1 MTTSNTFSSTPPPM
15 STLQDVQT
23 WLGTL
28 STGTTVSIGSSLFNS
43 PMITSLYALIPSSDN
58 PVSLDITAIDVSG
71 ATLTGNATFLGEAG
85 TTVVFV
91 FTQPASTLLLQLNVT
106 PPSTLVWS
114 LLSGYNIGFG
124 SLAAQFIPDG
134 DAKVVNL
141 VFASN
146 VVAGTSLSLPITLN
160 VATFS
165 GDWLLEGNFTSVGNL
180 AQDALTALAG
190 NNDVLAM
197 LQNYFDIS
205 NLSITE
211 FEVAFNPTQKTCSM
225 IRIGLSYNTDWKFFD
240 DKFIV
245 QSINFDVEVF
255 NPFESDISFQGV
267 LYAEMQIPTSA
278 GNFTFD
284 VGGQFPDNAVFAQI
298 AAGSSLKISEV
309 FAFFQATPPSG
320 FPDIEISTLSF
331 FFWPGNGN
339 FTFQLAITQPF
350 PIIGDVSLNNFSFN
364 IGVTN
369 SGSTFTVSGALST
382 TFSLGTATTLALSGS
397 YTTGQGLSLKG
408 SMTDLEIGSII
419 TGIGDE
425 FGIQIPAPISNLV
438 LDSMDVAL
446 NTGGT
451 SDSFSFNLKG
461 HTMLC
466 GVNVVFTAM
475 VNTTWGSTAFTGT
488 FGGTIVLTTP
498 SGDVISFA
506 VTFSTSATDTWIT
519 ASYSDSTNGLTFE
532 DIAAVFGFTLP
543 PIPSDLD
550 LDLTDASFY
559 YDFTSGE
566 ISFGL
571 VSKTYG
577 DAVFVSPIV
586 NTARKYFFVLDAN
599 ASFSL
604 SDLPLVGEDLA
615 KIENIEINT
624 MQVIIGSEP
633 ATTADVTAYK
643 RLVALLTPPKTG
655 AYPQLPAAG
664 TNGDFVLS
672 ANIDFGSQPLPLML
686 SMGGTS
692 TTSNTTGTGTTNN
705 LPATTGTGTGS
716 SGNNVVSSGS
726 SDGTTWFT
734 IQKTFGPITIQRIGA
749 RYQSDQQALWFEI
762 DASLTVGPMTISMT
776 GLGIGSSISNFSP
789 QFSLQGMG
797 IMYSQPPL
805 TIGGSFANLSQP
817 GGDLEFDGSVIV
829 GFGSFQVEAFGF
841 YAETKT
847 YDSMFIFGDVTAPLG
862 GVPAFFLTGIALGF
876 GYNSSLRI
884 PTVNQVEQ
892 FPFIEVL
899 PNSFPP
905 GRATPAKTPQ
915 DALNQLLNTAPPWV
929 TQTPGPIWIA
939 AGITFTSFDIVNSQ
953 AMVIVQT
960 GADLTIALLGTSS
973 AQFPQGQS
981 PGSPEV
987 YAYLGMDLELLIKP
1001 DAGIF
1006 SLEAVISNQSFLLD
1020 RSCVLTGGF
1029 AFYVW
1034 FGNSPYAGDFVL
1046 TLGGYNPGYVPP
1058 SYYPS
1063 VPKLGFHWSLDS
1075 SISISGDAY
1084 FAFTPSALMV
1094 GGELNAVYQVG
1105 NLKAWFDAHADIIV
1119 QWKPFWFYA
1128 NIGIS
1133 VGASYKMDLLLTTCT
1148 VTVELGCD
1156 LQFWGPPTGGS
1167 VYVDWYIIS
1176 FTIPFGADNTHN
1188 GSQLTWTDV
1197 QAMLPNA
1204 GSTGSPN
1211 VLSLNPVSGLTP
1223 TSTQPPTTTGLED
1236 SDTPP
1241 AWIVRGS
1248 HFAFSTSSTIP
1259 ATTATVGGTY
1269 TFNSGG
1275 TFNVA
1280 PLSWSNISATHTVT
1294 IKTEAGDDCSSSFTA
1309 VQTQQSLP
1317 SSLWGTQSTTTPNA
1331 STQLVPNQM
1340 TGVTVQVNPPQIG
1353 SSAGPVNVELYLE
1366 GVSLELSGAVLWIS
1380 NTAPPAGDTPVNSQT
1395 TISTIANTAGNGIA
1409 STTIIAARNNIF
1421 DALKTA
1427 GYQPNTTND
1436 PMTNFAK
1443 DIACAFNA
1451 EPMMVN

>member
-1 MTTSNTFSSTPPPM
+1 M
-15 STLQDVQT
+15 STLQEVQT

-28 STGTTVSIGSSLFNS
+28 STGTTVSIGSSLFDS
-43 PMITSLYALIPSSDN
+43 PMITNLYKLIPSGDN
-58 PVSLDITAIDVSG
+58 PVSLDITAIDVNE

-85 TTVVFV
+85 TTVTLV

-114 LLSGYNIGFG
+114 LLSAYNVGFG
-124 SLAAQFIPDG
+124 SLAAQFVPNA
-134 DAKVVNL
+134 DANVVNL
-141 VFASN
+141 VFSSN
-146 VVAGTSLSLPITLN
+146 VMAGTSLSIPVTLD
-160 VATFS
+160 VATYS
-165 GDWLLEGNFTSVGNL
+165 GDWLLQGNFTSIGNL

-197 LQNYFDIS
+197 LQNYFDLS
-205 NLSITE
+205 SLSITD
-211 FEVAFNPTQKTCSM
+211 FEVAFNPAQKTCSM
-225 IRIGLSYNTDWKFFD
+225 IRIGLSYATNWSFFD
-240 DKFIV
+240 NKFVV

-255 NPFESDISFQGV
+255 DPFESDTSFQGV
-267 LYAEMQIPTSA
+267 LYAEMEIPTSA
-278 GNFTFD
+278 GNFIFD

-331 FFWPGNGN
+331 YFWPGNGN

-364 IGVTN
+364 LAVTN
-369 SGSTFTVSGALST
+369 SGSTFSVSGDLST
-382 TFSLGTATTLALSGS
+382 SFSLGTATTLALGGS
-397 YTTGQGLSLKG
+397 YATGQGLSLKG
-408 SMTDLEIGSII
+408 SMTDLEIGSIV
-419 TGIGDE
+419 TAIGDE

-438 LDSMDVAL
+438 LDSMDVGL

-451 SDSFSFNLKG
+451 QDSFSFNLKG
-461 HTMLC
+461 HTLMC
-466 GVNVVFTAM
+466 GIDVVFTAAI
-475 VNTTWGSTAFTGT
+475 NATWGTTTFTGT
-488 FGGTIVLTTP
+488 FGGTIILTIP
-498 SGDVISFA
+498 STQETITFA

-519 ASYSDSTNGLTFE
+519 ASYSDSSDGLTFE
-532 DIAAVFGFTLP
+532 DIAAVFGFDIP

-577 DAVFVSPIV
+577 NAVFVSPIV
-586 NTARKYFFVLDAN
+586 STARKYFFVLDAN

-615 KIENIEINT
+615 KIENIEIDT

-633 ATTADVTAYK
+633 ATTADVAAYK
-643 RLVALLTPPKTG
+643 RLVGLLAPPQHG
-655 AYPQLPAAG
+655 SYPQLPDAG
-664 TNGDFVLS
+664 TSGDFVLS
-672 ANIDFGSQPLPLML
+672 ANIEFGNQPLPLML

-692 TTSNTTGTGTTNN
+692 TSATTGTGTTSN
-705 LPATTGTGTGS
+705 TTGTGTGS
-716 SGNNVVSSGS
+716 SGNNVTSSSS

-776 GLGIGSSISNFSP
+776 GLGIGSSISDFSP

-805 TIGGSFANLSQP
+805 TIGGSFANLTQP

-841 YAETKT
+841 YAESKT
-847 YDSMFIFGDVTAPLG
+847 YDSMFIFGDVTAPMG

-884 PTVNQVEQ
+884 PTIDQVQQ

-905 GRATPAKTPQ
+905 GRGTPAATPQA
-915 DALNQLLNTAPPWV
+915 ALNQLLNTAPPWV
-929 TQTPGPIWIA
+929 TQTPGPIWVA

-960 GADLTIALLGTSS
+960 GSDLTLALLGTSS
-973 AQFPQGQS
+973 AQFPQGLS
-981 PGSPEV
+981 PTSPEV
-987 YAYLGMDLELLIKP
+987 YAYLGMALELLIKP

-1006 SLEAVISNQSFLLD
+1006 SLEAVISSQSFLLD

-1034 FGNSPYAGDFVL
+1034 FGSNPYAGDFVL

-1075 SISISGDAY
+1075 TISISGDAY

-1094 GGELNAVYQVG
+1094 GGELKAVYQVG

-1128 NIGIS
+1128 NIGIT

-1156 LQFWGPPTGGS
+1156 LQFWGPATGGS

-1204 GSTGSPN
+1204 GSTASPN

-1223 TSTQPPTTTGLED
+1223 TSTQPPTSTASED
-1236 SDTPP
+1236 TATP
-1241 AWIVRGS
+1241 ATWIVRGS

-1259 ATTATVGGTY
+1259 ATTATVGDTY
-1269 TFNSGG
+1269 TFNTGS

-1280 PLSWSNISATHTVT
+1280 PLNWSTISATHTVKIQT
-1294 IKTEAGDDCSSSFTA
+1294 AAGSGDFSSSFT
-1309 VQTQQSLP
+1309 VTQTLQSLP
-1317 SSLWGTQSTTTPNA
+1317 SSLWGVQSTSTPDA

-1340 TGVTVQVNPPQIG
+1340 TGVMVQVNPPQIG

-1366 GVSLELSGAVLWIS
+1366 GVSMELSGAVLWIS
-1380 NTAPPAGDTPVNSQT
+1380 STTQPSGDIPLNSLN

-1409 STTIIAARNNIF
+1409 SAGTITARNNIF
-1421 DALKTA
+1421 AALKTA
-1427 GYQPNTTND
+1427 GYQPNTSND
-1436 PMTNFAK
+1436 PMTNFAN

-1451 EPMMVN
+1451 EPMMVS

>member
-1 MTTSNTFSSTPPPM
+1 MTTSTTFSSTPPPM
-15 STLQDVQT
+15 STLQEVQT

-58 PVSLDITAIDVSG
+58 PVSLAITAIDVNG

-85 TTVVFV
+85 TTVMLV

-124 SLAAQFIPDG
+124 SLAAQFVPNA
-134 DAKVVNL
+134 DANVVNL
-141 VFASN
+141 VFSSN
-146 VVAGTSLSLPITLN
+146 VVAGTSLSLPITLE
-160 VATFS
+160 VATYS

-197 LQNYFDIS
+197 LQNYFDLA

-211 FEVAFNPTQKTCSM
+211 FEVSFNPAKGTCSM
-225 IRIGLSYNTDWKFFD
+225 IGIGLSYNTNWSFFD
-240 DKFIV
+240 DKFVV
-245 QSINFDVEVF
+245 QSINFDVQVF
-255 NPFESDISFQGV
+255 NPFESDKSFQGV
-267 LYAEMQIPTSA
+267 LYAEMAIPTSA
-278 GNFTFD
+278 GTFTFD

-298 AAGSSLKISEV
+298 AAGSTLKISEV

-331 FFWPGNGN
+331 FLWPGNGN

-350 PIIGDVSLNNFSFN
+350 PIIGDVNLNNFSFN

-369 SGSTFTVSGALST
+369 SGSQFTVSGALST
-382 TFSLGTATTLALSGS
+382 SFSIGPTTLALSGS

-425 FGIQIPAPISNLV
+425 FGISIPAPISNMV
-438 LDSMDVAL
+438 LDSMDVGL
-446 NTGGT
+446 ETGGT
-451 SDSFSFNLKG
+451 NDSFSFNLKG
-461 HTMLC
+461 HTSMC
-466 GVNVVFTAM
+466 DVDVVFTATI
-475 VNTTWGSTAFTGT
+475 NATWGSSTFTGT

-498 SGDVISFA
+498 SKDVITFA

-519 ASYSDSTNGLTFE
+519 ASYTDSTDGLTFE

-550 LDLTDASFY
+550 LDLTNASFY
-559 YDFTSGE
+559 YDFTTGE
-566 ISFGL
+566 IAFGL
-571 VSKTYG
+571 VSTTYG
-577 DAVFVSPIV
+577 NAVFVSPIV
-586 NTARKYFFVLDAN
+586 STARKFFFVLDAN

-604 SDLPLVGEDLA
+604 SDLPLVGQDLA

-633 ATTADVTAYK
+633 ANAADVAAYK
-643 RLVALLTPPKTG
+643 RLVALLTPPKGTS
-655 AYPQLPAAG
+655 YPQLPDAG
-664 TNGDFVLS
+664 TTGDFVLS
-672 ANIDFGSQPLPLML
+672 ANIEFGTQPLPLML
-686 SMGGTS
+686 SMGGT
-692 TTSNTTGTGTTNN
+692 TTSTTTGTGTTTN

-716 SGNNVVSSGS
+716 SGNNVTSSSS

-776 GLGIGSSISNFSP
+776 GLGIGSSISDFSP

-805 TIGGSFANLSQP
+805 TIGGSFANLTQP

-829 GFGSFQVEAFGF
+829 GFSSFQVEAFGF
-841 YAETKT
+841 YAESKA
-847 YDSMFIFGDVTAPLG
+847 YDSMFIFGDVTAPMG

-884 PTVNQVEQ
+884 PTINQVEQ

-905 GRATPAKTPQ
+905 GRGTPAATPQA
-915 DALNQLLNTAPPWV
+915 ALNQLLSTAPPWV
-929 TQTPGPIWIA
+929 TQTPGPIWVA

-960 GADLTIALLGTSS
+960 GSDLTLALLGTSS
-973 AQFPQGQS
+973 AQFPQGLS
-981 PGSPEV
+981 PTSPEV
-987 YAYLGMDLELLIKP
+987 YAYLGMALELLIKP

-1006 SLEAVISNQSFLLD
+1006 SLEAVISSQSFLLD

-1034 FGNSPYAGDFVL
+1034 FGSNPYAGDFVL

-1094 GGELNAVYQVG
+1094 GGELKAVYQVG

-1128 NIGIS
+1128 NIGIT

-1156 LQFWGPPTGGS
+1156 LQFWGPATGGS

-1188 GSQLTWTDV
+1188 ASQLTWTDV

-1204 GSTGSPN
+1204 GSTDSPN

-1223 TSTQPPTTTGLED
+1223 TSTQPPAPTAPED
-1236 SDTPP
+1236 TATP
-1241 AWIVRGS
+1241 ANWIVRGS

-1280 PLSWSNISATHTVT
+1280 PLNWPNISATHTVT

-1317 SSLWGTQSTTTPNA
+1317 ASLWGVQSTTTPDA

-1366 GVSLELSGAVLWIS
+1366 GVSMELNGAVLWIS
-1380 NTAPPAGDTPVNSQT
+1380 SSTQPSGDIPLNSPN

-1409 STTIIAARNNIF
+1409 SASTITARNNIF
-1421 DALKTA
+1421 AALKTA
-1427 GYQPNTTND
+1427 GYQPNTSND
-1436 PMTNFAK
+1436 PMTNFAN

-1451 EPMMVN
+1451 EPMMVS